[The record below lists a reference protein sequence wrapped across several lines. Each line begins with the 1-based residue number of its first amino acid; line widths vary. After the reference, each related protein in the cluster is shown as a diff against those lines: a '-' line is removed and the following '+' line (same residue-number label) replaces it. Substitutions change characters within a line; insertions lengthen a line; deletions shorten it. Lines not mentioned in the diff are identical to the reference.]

1 MTPMNALAPVSFP
14 SMDPSSIPSL
24 PHNLEAEQ
32 ALLGSLMFD
41 NAAFERLSDRLRG
54 SHFHE
59 PFHQRLYD
67 AIEDHVRQ
75 GLLAEPTILMERFKQ
90 DPAFQ
95 EFGGLRYLADLVDRA
110 PPAANAP
117 DYARVVYDLALRRD
131 LIRIGGE
138 IIREAPQPE
147 TAAIDQIESAE
158 QRLYT
163 LAETGKPSSGFVSF
177 SSALSGAV
185 QMAAE
190 AYQRDGK
197 LAGLATHLDDLDQKL
212 GGLHP
217 SDLLILAGRPSM
229 GKAQPLDAKVLT
241 LGGWK
246 AMGDIR
252 PGDRLASQDGEP
264 SMVSGVFPQGER
276 QIYRVTFSDG
286 RSTECCA
293 EHLWRVNYRD
303 WAAPRVLSTAQI
315 ADKLARVRYRG
326 RLWIDPFLGDFG
338 AEAALPVDPWV
349 LGALLG
355 DGKLSGGSAMFST
368 ADDAMLAELEARLGS
383 GFELRAAGG
392 YDHRI
397 IQSTPHHQKG
407 VQGVVPNPLK
417 EALVTLGLWGLRSE
431 AKFLPAPY
439 LTAPK
444 ADRTALLRGLM
455 DTDGWVEAWGSIR
468 LCTSSRRLAH
478 DIQTLVRSLGGVCT
492 IAAKS
497 PRYRYK
503 GEQRAGLPAF
513 VCNIQHPDSSLFA
526 GLERKR
532 SRLVERR
539 RQKRLTFAS
548 IETSRVAQ
556 AQCIAVT
563 HPSRTYVTDDFIV
576 THNTALATN
585 IAFNVARNYRWEP
598 TPEGR
603 KTVSGGVVAFYS
615 LEMSA
620 EQLAMR
626 ILADAS
632 GVSSDKLRKG
642 EIDAAD
648 FGRIRDAAVE
658 IGESPLFIDAT
669 GGLSMSKLA
678 ARARRLKRMEH
689 GLDLII
695 VDYLQLVT
703 VGDINSQRNR
713 VQEVSEITGAL
724 KALAKEL
731 SVPILALSQLSR
743 KVEEREDKR
752 PQLSDL
758 RESGSIEQDADCVMF
773 VYRESY
779 YKERAMPTEGS
790 PEHLQWMEEMDRLR
804 HVAEVVIGKQRHGP
818 IGIVKLSFD
827 ADTTKFGN
835 LARSQRYDGY
845 GD

>member
-1 MTPMNALAPVSFP
+1 MNALAPVPFP
-14 SMDPSSIPSL
+14 SMDSSSIPSL

-41 NAAFERLSDRLRG
+41 NAVFERLSDRLRG
-54 SHFHE
+54 SHFYE

-138 IIREAPQPE
+138 IIKDAPQPE

-158 QRLYT
+158 QQLYT

-197 LAGLATHLDDLDQKL
+197 LAGLATNLDDLDQKL

-229 GKAQPLDAKVLT
+229 GK
-241 LGGWK
+241 
-246 AMGDIR
+246 
-252 PGDRLASQDGEP
+252 
-264 SMVSGVFPQGER
+264 
-276 QIYRVTFSDG
+276 
-286 RSTECCA
+286 
-293 EHLWRVNYRD
+293 
-303 WAAPRVLSTAQI
+303 
-315 ADKLARVRYRG
+315 
-326 RLWIDPFLGDFG
+326 
-338 AEAALPVDPWV
+338 
-349 LGALLG
+349 
-355 DGKLSGGSAMFST
+355 
-368 ADDAMLAELEARLGS
+368 
-383 GFELRAAGG
+383 
-392 YDHRI
+392 
-397 IQSTPHHQKG
+397 
-407 VQGVVPNPLK
+407 
-417 EALVTLGLWGLRSE
+417 
-431 AKFLPAPY
+431 
-439 LTAPK
+439 
-444 ADRTALLRGLM
+444 
-455 DTDGWVEAWGSIR
+455 
-468 LCTSSRRLAH
+468 
-478 DIQTLVRSLGGVCT
+478 
-492 IAAKS
+492 
-497 PRYRYK
+497 
-503 GEQRAGLPAF
+503 
-513 VCNIQHPDSSLFA
+513 
-526 GLERKR
+526 
-532 SRLVERR
+532 
-539 RQKRLTFAS
+539 
-548 IETSRVAQ
+548 
-556 AQCIAVT
+556 
-563 HPSRTYVTDDFIV
+563 
-576 THNTALATN
+576 TALATN
-585 IAFNVARNYRWEP
+585 IAFNVARSYRWEP

-703 VGDINSQRNR
+703 TGESNSQKNR
-713 VQEVSEITGAL
+713 VQEVSEITGGL

-731 SVPILALSQLSR
+731 SVPIIALSQLSR
-743 KVEEREDKR
+743 QVEQREDKR

-779 YKERAMPTEGS
+779 YLGRAEPREGTE
-790 PEHLQWMEEMDRLR
+790 EHLKWQEDMDRLK
-804 HVAEVVIGKQRHGP
+804 HQAEVVIGKQRHGP

-835 LARSQRYDGY
+835 LAHDGRYPQSY
-845 GD
+845 E